1 MCCLF
6 LLQNDGLIRVNG
18 DSTQRE
24 SRERDDRDSV
34 SCPQVNFSSSPPK
47 PDTQSQQNEELIV
60 LEASEHQ
67 QNLQTSI
74 SDKENEVIK
83 EEKKCSLSPQEEN
96 SKEDTSTTL
105 SVSEPEG

>member
-1 MCCLF
+1 MCLF
-6 LLQNDGLIRVNG
+6 VLQCDGLIRVNC
-18 DSTQRE
+18 DSTQQE
-24 SRERDDRDSV
+24 NRERNDRDSM
-34 SCPQVNFSSSPPK
+34 SNPKVNFSSSPPK
-47 PDTQSQQNEELIV
+47 PDTQSQQNEELVV

-74 SDKENEVIK
+74 SDKKNEVIK
-83 EEKKCSLSPQEEN
+83 EEKKCSLNPQEEN

>member
-83 EEKKCSLSPQEEN
+83 EEKSPQEEN